1 MPKIHKKPYTLPTF
15 RRLDAEA
22 AKAEL
27 QAKVESDDP
36 RVQKILRAIDQTLS
50 AKKNP
55 ESSRDKPA

>member
-1 MPKIHKKPYTLPTF
+1 MPKIHKKAYTLPTF

-27 QAKVESDDP
+27 QAKGESDDP

-50 AKKNP
+50 AKKKNFI
-55 ESSRDKPA
+55 